1 MNDAQHVAP
10 SAAPEIPRMVR
21 RWIIPANVL
30 AAMAA
35 TVWIPL
41 RMVYFRNVSAGGPID
56 YAIDFS
62 VAVLML
68 VNQWP
73 RFARRRRKAGALLN
87 AGGGWSLAADF
98 AVAFPLFSVLQPF
111 LGARA
116 EYALLIKLLMFRRI
130 FSIHLLLDEIAD
142 LHPVLV
148 RLIPLG
154 FIVPLV
160 INLIACGWSWLGSGS
175 SGRSLDRGLDYIRA
189 VYWTIT
195 TLATVGYGDIT
206 PDTKAQMIY
215 ASLTMLVGI
224 GFFGFVLGNIASL
237 LVRLD
242 AAREAHLETLSRVDS
257 FMRGNAM
264 PAPLRSRV
272 REYYRYVWKSH
283 QGHNVNA
290 ILDDLPPKLRAD
302 VSLFLNAEM
311 IENVPILKGA
321 DRRLLE
327 ELVIELKPRV
337 IIPGEVFFCTGDP
350 GDGMYFILRGA
361 VEIVAA
367 DGTVLAT
374 LGASSFFG
382 EGALLAA
389 RPRNAGARA
398 VGYGDVFFLNREAF
412 ERVLNRHADFR
423 EQVHAIAA
431 TRTGNTHPSLP
442 SA

>member
-1 MNDAQHVAP
+1 MYDAQQFAP
-10 SAAPEIPRMVR
+10 SADPEVPRLLR
-21 RWIIPANVL
+21 RWIIPANII

-41 RMVYFRNVSAGGPID
+41 RMVYFRDFSGGGVID

-68 VNQWP
+68 INQWP
-73 RFARRRRKAGALLN
+73 RFARSRRIADSLLV
-87 AGGGWSLAADF
+87 AGGGWSPAADF
-98 AVAFPLFSVLQPF
+98 AVAFPLFSVLHPF
-111 LGARA
+111 LGAQA

-148 RLIPLG
+148 RLIPIG

-160 INLIACGWSWLGSGS
+160 INLLACGWSWLGSGS
-175 SGRSLDRGLDYIRA
+175 AGTSPDRELNYIRA

-224 GFFGFVLGNIASL
+224 GFFGYVLGNIASL

-242 AAREAHLETLSRVDS
+242 AAREAHLEILSRVDS

-264 PAPLRSRV
+264 PAALRSRV

-283 QGHNVNA
+283 QGHDVNA
-290 ILDDLPPKLRAD
+290 IMEDLPSKLRAD
-302 VSLFLNAEM
+302 VALFLNAEM
-311 IENVPILKGA
+311 IEKVPILKGA

-337 IIPGEVFFCTGDP
+337 IIPEEEFFCAGDP

-367 DGTVLAT
+367 DGAVLAT
-374 LGASSFFG
+374 LGSGSFFG
-382 EGALLAA
+382 EAALVAA
-389 RPRNAGARA
+389 RPRNATARA
-398 VGYGDVFFLNREAF
+398 VGYGDVFFLKREAF
-412 ERVLNRHADFR
+412 ERVLTRHPGFR
-423 EQVHAIAA
+423 KQVHAIAA
-431 TRTGNTHPSLP
+431 TRTGNTHPPLSP
-442 SA
+442 A